1 MKVLNLQCE
10 AGHGFEGW
18 FGSEADF
25 VDQQQRSLIACP
37 VCGGVQVLRLPSAP
51 RLNLSGARAP
61 AAPPANNAQPPAA
74 GALPSVPRTAG
85 TPARSPSE
93 ADYLQ
98 AVRHLLTN
106 TEDVGSRFAEEARR
120 IHYGEVEHRHIRG
133 QTSSEEVRELH
144 DEGIEV
150 FSLPIPAGLDGPLQ

>member
-25 VDQQQRSLIACP
+25 VDQQQRGLIACP
-37 VCGGVQVLRLPSAP
+37 VCGGAQVQRMPSAP
-51 RLNLSGARAP
+51 RLNLSGAREPALQAAAVPSSAAGPSQAP
-61 AAPPANNAQPPAA
+61 AGA
-74 GALPSVPRTAG
+74 GNS
-85 TPARSPSE
+85 PARQLAE
-93 ADYLQ
+93 AAYLQ
-98 AVRHLLTN
+98 AVPHLLIN
-106 TEDVGSRFAEEARR
+106 TEDVGPRFAEEARR
-120 IHYGEVEHRHIRG
+120 IHYGEVEQRHIRG

-150 FSLPIPAGLDGPLQ
+150 FKLPIPAGLDGPLQ

>member
-25 VDQQQRSLIACP
+25 VDQQQRDLIACP
-37 VCGGVQVLRLPSAP
+37 VCGGSQVQRMPSAP
-51 RLNLSGARAP
+51 RLNLSGAREPAP
-61 AAPPANNAQPPAA
+61 ATAKSSAAAVSPTPA
-74 GALPSVPRTAG
+74 GAAQV
-85 TPARSPSE
+85 PARQLAE
-93 ADYLQ
+93 AAYLQ
-98 AVRHLLTN
+98 AVRHLLRN
-106 TEDVGSRFAEEARR
+106 TEDVGPRFAEEARR

-133 QTSSEEVRELH
+133 QTSSDEVRELH

-150 FSLPIPAGLDGPLQ
+150 FNLPIPAGLDGPLQ